1 MELDRLLAVSMGDD
15 QARLS
20 QISDNVANVS
30 TPGYKRQQRVAST
43 FNVEFDRTLS
53 PHPIVNGERSGQTF
67 NAVSRRAGSVRATGR
82 GQDVYVEGNNLL
94 QITTPSGIA
103 YTHQA
108 ALRIDAEGKLVNES
122 GFSVTTS
129 GGNAL
134 LTSKEFTITARGE
147 IMQDAKVVARVMT
160 FEPQHDSVMEA
171 CGNGLYRFSGEM
183 HQTAQGRFKP
193 GFIEGS
199 NVDTPQEMVSM
210 LETIRHFESMQKIT
224 QAYTELH
231 DKAARYLGD
240 F

>member
-1 MELDRLLAVSMGDD
+1 
-15 QARLS
+15 
-20 QISDNVANVS
+20 
-30 TPGYKRQQRVAST
+30 
-43 FNVEFDRTLS
+43 
-53 PHPIVNGERSGQTF
+53 
-67 NAVSRRAGSVRATGR
+67 
-82 GQDVYVEGNNLL
+82 VEGNNLL